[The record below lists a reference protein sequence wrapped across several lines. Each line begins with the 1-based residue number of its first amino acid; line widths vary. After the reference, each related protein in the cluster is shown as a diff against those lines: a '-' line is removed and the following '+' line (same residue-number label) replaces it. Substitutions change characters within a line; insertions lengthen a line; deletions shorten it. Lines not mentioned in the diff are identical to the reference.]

1 MKIRNMIG
9 SLVIGLSVLIAG
21 CGERVEVPPGFVGK
35 VMTKDGY
42 QEGLIPTS
50 KLRLAPCISYC
61 DRMVIMDNTDKSYV
75 EPMTVFIPADKLNIT
90 VDLRA
95 TLAVDPKR
103 AEPLFNKL
111 PQAPSTD
118 QLSVISGDSIY
129 NTYGKQV
136 LQAEV
141 RSYLTKYS
149 ISEIA
154 SNGEKINADIQVL
167 LSKVMGERT
176 PFNVRYAGL
185 TNIKYPDIITQ
196 AQENSA
202 KRREMIAQ
210 EEAQLEVSKVSLS
223 RELQEAQ
230 MQRAI
235 EKEKAETEAQAQ
247 QVLANAVDPRSL
259 RIKELEIQKILAEK
273 WDGGLP
279 QTIMGGQAG
288 GIPQMIMD
296 LRNNK

>member
-1 MKIRNMIG
+1 MFKKLIG
-9 SLVIGLSVLIAG
+9 IVVLGMTLALSG

-35 VMTKDGY
+35 IMTKDGY

-50 KLRLAPCISYC
+50 KLRLPFCNAYC
-61 DRMVIMDNTDKSYV
+61 DRLVVLDTTDKSYV
-75 EPMTVFIPADKLNIT
+75 EQMAIFIPGDKLIVN

-95 TLAVDPKR
+95 TLSVDPTK
-103 AEPLFNKL
+103 AEAMFNKL
-111 PQAPSTD
+111 PQVPESD
-118 QLSVISGDSIY
+118 QFSKITAESIY
-129 NTYGKQV
+129 STYGKQV

-141 RSYLTKYS
+141 RSYLTRYT

-167 LSKVMGERT
+167 LAKVMGERT
-176 PFNVRYAGL
+176 PFTVRYAGL
-185 TNIKYPDIITQ
+185 TNIKYPEIITQ

-210 EEAQLEVSKVSLS
+210 EEAQLEVSKVQLD
-223 RELQEAQ
+223 RELQEAK

-235 EKEKAETEAQAQ
+235 DKEKAETEAVAQ
-247 QVLANAVDPRSL
+247 TVLANAVDPRSL

-273 WDGGLP
+273 WDGALP
-279 QTIMGGQAG
+279 QTIMGGDG
-288 GIPQMIMD
+288 KVPLIMD
-296 LRNNK
+296 MRKPQ

>member
-1 MKIRNMIG
+1 MKIRNVIG

>member
-1 MKIRNMIG
+1 MNIRNMVG
-9 SLVIGLSVLIAG
+9 GLVIGAMAILMTG
-21 CGERVEVPPGFVGK
+21 CGERVEVPPGFIGK
-35 VMTKDGY
+35 IMTKDGY
-42 QEGLIPTS
+42 QEGLISTS
-50 KLRLAPCISYC
+50 KLRLAPCVSYC

-75 EPMTVFIPADKLNIT
+75 EPMEIFIPADKLNIK

-95 TLAVDPKR
+95 TLAVDPQR

-111 PQAPSTD
+111 PQVTKTD
-118 QLSVISGDSIY
+118 QLSVISGESIY

-154 SNGEKINADIQVL
+154 SNGEKINSDIQVL

-176 PFNVRYAGL
+176 PFTVRYAGV
-185 TNIKYPDIITQ
+185 TNIKYPEIITQ

-223 RELQEAQ
+223 RELQEAK

-247 QVLANAVDPRSL
+247 LVLAAAVDPRSL
-259 RIKELEIQKILAEK
+259 RIKELDIEMVKAQKWNGA
-273 WDGGLP
+273 LP
-279 QTIMGGQAG
+279 QTIMDSDGN
-288 GIPQMIMD
+288 IPMIMD
-296 LRNNK
+296 MRKGD

>member
-1 MKIRNMIG
+1 MKLSNM
-9 SLVIGLSVLIAG
+9 LKVAALALAATLMVG
-21 CGERVEVPPGFVGK
+21 CGEKVEVPPGFVGK

-42 QEGLIPTS
+42 QDGLISTS
-50 KLRLAPCISYC
+50 KLRLPACWTYC

-75 EPMTVFIPADKLNIT
+75 EPMEIFIPADKLNIK

-95 TLAVDPKR
+95 TLAVDPTR
-103 AEPLFNKL
+103 ADPLFNKL
-111 PQAPSTD
+111 PQVTQGD
-118 QLSVISGDSIY
+118 YLSMISGESIY
-129 NTYGKQV
+129 NTYGRQV

-154 SNGEKINADIQVL
+154 SNGEKINADIQAL
-167 LSKVMGERT
+167 LSDVMGKRT
-176 PFNVRYAGL
+176 PFKVQYAGL
-185 TNIKYPDIITQ
+185 TNIKYPEIITQ

-223 RELQEAQ
+223 RELQEAKLT
-230 MQRAI
+230 RAI

-247 QVLANAVDPRSL
+247 IVLAAAVDPRVL
-259 RIKELEIQKILAEK
+259 RLKELEIEKIKAEK
-273 WDGGLP
+273 WDGRQP
-279 QTIMGGQAG
+279 QTLVTSDASSSL
-288 GIPQMIMD
+288 IMD
-296 LRNNK
+296 MRTK

>member
-1 MKIRNMIG
+1 MKVRNMMKAAA
-9 SLVIGLSVLIAG
+9 LALAATMMVG
-21 CGERVEVPPGFVGK
+21 CGEKVEIPPGFVGK
-35 VMTKDGY
+35 MLTKDGY

-50 KLRLAPCISYC
+50 NPRLPFCVNYC

-75 EPMTVFIPADKLNIT
+75 EPMEIFIPADKLNIK

-95 TLAVDPKR
+95 TLAVDPMR

-111 PQAPSTD
+111 PQVTQGD
-118 QLSVISGDSIY
+118 RLSIISGESIY
-129 NTYGKQV
+129 NTYGRQV

-154 SNGEKINADIQVL
+154 SNGEKINSDIQL
-167 LSKVMGERT
+167 ILSKIMGERT
-176 PFNVRYAGL
+176 PFVVRYAGL
-185 TNIKYPDIITQ
+185 TNIKYPSIITD

-210 EEAQLEVSKVSLS
+210 EEASLSVSKVKLD
-223 RELQEAQ
+223 RELQEAKLN
-230 MQRAI
+230 RAI

-247 QVLANAVDPRSL
+247 LVLAAAVDPRAL

-279 QTIMGGQAG
+279 QTIMGGDG
-288 GIPQMIMD
+288 NIPMIMD
-296 LRNNK
+296 MRNNK

>member
-1 MKIRNMIG
+1 LKISNLIKA
-9 SLVIGLSVLIAG
+9 SALVLAATLMVG

-42 QEGLIPTS
+42 QDGLIPTS
-50 KLRLAPCISYC
+50 KLRLAPCMNYC

-75 EPMTVFIPADKLNIT
+75 EPMEIFIPADKLNIK

-95 TLAVDPKR
+95 TLAVDPLR
-103 AEPLFNKL
+103 ADPLFNKL
-111 PQAPSTD
+111 PQVTQGD
-118 QLSVISGDSIY
+118 QLSVISGESIY

-154 SNGEKINADIQVL
+154 SNGEKINADIQL
-167 LSKVMGERT
+167 LLAKVMGERT
-176 PFNVRYAGL
+176 PFTVRYAGL

-210 EEAQLEVSKVSLS
+210 EEAQLEVSKVQLS
-223 RELQEAQ
+223 RELQEAK

-235 EKEKAETEAQAQ
+235 DKEKAETEAQAQ
-247 QVLANAVDPRSL
+247 LVLAAAVDPRSL
-259 RIKELEIQKILAEK
+259 RIKELEIQKIIAEK

-279 QTIMGGQAG
+279 QTIMGGDG
-288 GIPQMIMD
+288 NIPMIMD
-296 LRNNK
+296 MRNK